1 MKKFIVVISLA
12 AAVLTSGCGD
22 TKTKTKKEWTLAPT
36 ATIQSIQAE
45 QKNDLAAMRKLYS
58 KKIDQ
63 LVSQCDKEK
72 LAAKAVWKKGLIS
85 ADACN
90 ARIAA
95 IEAKYLD
102 LHTKNTDWAQDLQ
115 ADIQDRFEAK
125 VELWK
130 ARK

>member
-1 MKKFIVVISLA
+1 VDAGSHRYHPEHP
-12 AAVLTSGCGD
+12 GR
-22 TKTKTKKEWTLAPT
+22 
-36 ATIQSIQAE
+36 AE
-45 QKNDLAAMRKLYS
+45 ERPRSHEEALLEEDRSAG
-58 KKIDQ
+58 
-63 LVSQCDKEK
+63 V